1 MALQGNLPLPQG
13 KSLQKRVEANISSKS
28 GHLEDQSLDLDA
40 RTMALLG
47 KRQQLRVSSWDPG
60 IAKEELT
67 LCLIRGILVWS
78 RWWLFRR
85 H

>member
-13 KSLQKRVEANISSKS
+13 KGLQRRVEANISTKT

-47 KRQQLRVSSWDPG
+47 KRQQLRVSSWDPKIG
-60 IAKEELT
+60 KEKLT
-67 LCLIRGILVWS
+67 S
-78 RWWLFRR
+78 MPQ
-85 H
+85 